1 MNTVSIDDAYKTV
14 VVTEGAGEVTVITA
28 PSSAV
33 LVETTGLGPQGPGGV
48 IGLYGSFI
56 DTTDQPLVSTAAP
69 QAVRLGTTLEN
80 RGIAITSNSRIT
92 FELAGTYK
100 ILVSLQLTN
109 LGNVISEVNI
119 FFRKNGSDL
128 ANSNTRIDL
137 EPRKSVGTPYH
148 DCFAIEFQLTVAD
161 NDYVEIWWAA
171 THPDI
176 TLETIP
182 ADAIHPQ
189 APSAIVNVA
198 QVMYTQAGVPI
209 GGATGDILVKSSAT
223 NYDTAWTDAPT
234 VDKLALDLTAAEVVT
249 PGQLAWNA
257 TEGTVDLGTPGVTY
271 QLGQEI
277 AFRCKNVSGDPITD
291 GEAVMFMGAD
301 ATTGH
306 LEIAHMISDGTVPG
320 YVFFGVATEPI
331 AIGALGYVTTLGKVR
346 GIDTSAFPD
355 DSVLWLDPATPGGF
369 TLTEPSAPALKVPA
383 AAVVKSHPTDG
394 ILFVRAETGRTIA
407 ECHDVEIG
415 PGAADREYLGWS
427 ETYQRWQPTK
437 IPNAA
442 PRSITIAG
450 PKSGDNFT
458 LFRTDVETTITAVTA
473 LVSGTTPSVTYEIR
487 YAPNRTSAGT
497 LATIS
502 ETVTNSTIG
511 DGATVQNQPIPAN
524 SYVWL
529 AITSVA
535 GTVGE
540 MNVTI
545 AF

>member
-1 MNTVSIDDAYKTV
+1 MTTVSVDNDYRIV
-14 VVTEGAGEVTVITA
+14 VITDGNGDTAVVTA
-28 PSSAV
+28 PSPAV
-33 LVETTGLGPQGPGGV
+33 TVETIGLGPQGPGG
-48 IGLYGSFI
+48 ILGLYATII
-56 DTTDQPLVSTAAP
+56 DTTDQPLTTTSAAQP
-69 QAVRLGTTLEN
+69 ITLNTTLES
-80 RGIAITSNSRIT
+80 RGISVTSNSRIT

-100 ILVSLQLTN
+100 ILASLQFTN
-109 LGNVISEVNI
+109 IGNVISEVNI
-119 FFRKNGSDL
+119 FFRKNGTNIT
-128 ANSNTRIDL
+128 NSNTRIDL
-137 EPRKSVGTPYH
+137 EPRKSVGSPYH
-148 DCFAIEFQLTVAD
+148 DCTAIEYQLTVAA
-161 NDYVEIWWAA
+161 NDYVELWWAA
-171 THPDI
+171 TAPDI

-182 ADAIHPQ
+182 SDALHPQ
-189 APSAIVNVA
+189 APSVIVNVA
-198 QVMYTQAGVPI
+198 QVMYSQAGVPI
-209 GGATGDILVKSSAT
+209 GGNTGDILVKTSAT
-223 NYDTAWTDAPT
+223 NYATAWTDAPT
-234 VDKLALDLTAAEVVT
+234 VDKLGLDLTAAETVS

-257 TEGTVDLGTPGVTY
+257 TEGTMDLGTPGVTY
-271 QLGQEI
+271 QLGQEL
-277 AFRCKNVSGDPITD
+277 AFRCKNVSADVITD

-306 LEIAHMISDGTVPG
+306 LEIAHMISNGTVPG

-415 PGAADREYLGWS
+415 LGAADREYLGWS

-458 LFRTDVETTITAVTA
+458 LFRTDVETTITTVTA
-473 LVSGTTPSVTYEIR
+473 LVSGTSPSVTYEIR
-487 YAPNRTSAGT
+487 YASNRTSAGT

-529 AITSVA
+529 VITSVA